1 MKNKPDNDLDSNEG
15 TCNSGELV
23 SCDRN
28 HILVVDDQLAIR
40 DAFRRLI
47 KFELPQCQVDVAENG
62 AEAVRLFRRD
72 HEGIVLMDLSMP
84 VMDGES
90 AFHEIQK
97 ICFMENCEMPSVIFC
112 TGYQTPA
119 GLVNVLSSR
128 EGHGLLL
135 KPISCETLVSEIKKR
150 MAA

>member
-1 MKNKPDNDLDSNEG
+1 MKNGENNGLNFNDG
-15 TCNSGELV
+15 TYTTGQMV

-28 HILVVDDQLAIR
+28 HILVVDDQPAIR

-62 AEAVRLFRRD
+62 AVAVELFRRD
-72 HEGIVLMDLSMP
+72 HEGILLMDLSMP

-90 AFHEIQK
+90 AFHEIQR

-112 TGYQTPA
+112 TGYQTPE
-119 GLVNVLSSR
+119 GLASVISSKQ
-128 EGHGLLL
+128 GHCLLV
-135 KPISCETLVSEIKKR
+135 KPVSCDTLVSEIRKR